1 MSMWEW
7 FLVFFIGM
15 LAANVVLRILIGKAY
30 FLHKVLLEQGY
41 QKGYDTGYWDG
52 CTNIKMYHA
61 LMGEKVPPSNWLKTN
76 MGSRLDTR
84 EKMTEV
90 LNEIPS

>member
-7 FLVFFIGM
+7 VLVFFIGS
-15 LAANVVLRILIGKAY
+15 LISNALLRLVFGRAY
-30 FLHKVLLEQGY
+30 FLHKSLIEHGY
-41 QKGYDTGYWDG
+41 EKGYTTGYWDG

-61 LMGEKVPPSNWLKTN
+61 LMDKRVPPSNWLKNT

-84 EKMTEV
+84 IKAVKV
-90 LNEIPS
+90 LNEIPN

>member
-1 MSMWEW
+1 MSMFEW
-7 FLVFFIGM
+7 FLVFFAGSM
-15 LAANVVLRILIGKAY
+15 VANSLLRLVWGKAY
-30 FLHKVLLEQGY
+30 FIHQVLREDGFKHGY
-41 QKGYDTGYWDG
+41 EKGYWDG

-61 LMGEKVPPSNWLKTN
+61 LMDNKVPPAKWLRDT

-84 EKMTEV
+84 IKAIEF